1 MSDKGTNKKALVIGG
16 SLGGLFAATALR
28 ATGWEVEIYER
39 SAATLDSRGGG
50 IVLQP
55 EVLEAFRFSGI
66 NNSNAL
72 GVKSNNRTY
81 LTRTGDIRHKHYSPQ
96 TQTSWNTLYSNL
108 ISVFPEDN
116 YHKGRE
122 LVTLDQKDNGV
133 TAYFADGSMAHG
145 DILIGADGGSSTVRG
160 LVLPNTHPTYSGYVV
175 WRGLVNEPD
184 LPQFAKEQIYEDFVF
199 QQDAESLI
207 LEYMIPG
214 VDGSIKPGERRFN
227 WLWYLK
233 AAEAGELDQLLT
245 DNTGFRRKNSIPPGA
260 LGAQPE
266 AAFRKKAEEAL
277 NPAFLEL
284 VRRTDDIFVQS
295 ILDLKTPKMV
305 FNRVLLLGDA
315 AFIPR
320 PHTAGSTA
328 KAATNA
334 VTLAQ
339 HMANSSD
346 LDKSLAAWERD
357 QLQLGISMSE
367 WGIDMGNRIM
377 SINPKNKEDNK

>member
-1 MSDKGTNKKALVIGG
+1 MYDKGTKKKALVIGG

-28 ATGWEVEIYER
+28 AIGWEVQIYER
-39 SAATLDSRGGG
+39 SAAALDSRGGG

-55 EVLEAFRFSGI
+55 EVLEAFRFSGV
-66 NNSNAL
+66 NSSNAL
-72 GVKSNNRTY
+72 GVRSNNRTY

-122 LVTLDQKDNGV
+122 LVTLEQKDNGV

-145 DILIGADGGSSTVRG
+145 DVLIGADGGSSTVRG

-260 LGAQPE
+260 LGAQSE

-284 VRRTDDIFVQS
+284 VRRTDDIFVQP

-334 VTLAQ
+334 ITLAQ